1 LRYAKGTYVT
11 PKSAYVTP
19 SNILE
24 KTSEIYIIMPWY
36 MYIFWFI
43 IMVMCINIAFQ
54 IYYGNAD
61 ISRVDQIKTGMKR
74 ANSKRKFET
83 DIQKKLEKKENNH
96 LGIYSTLSQ
105 YVKTVFQAVETV
117 VQYIVEIVFSIISPK
132 LYSII
137 G

>member
-1 LRYAKGTYVT
+1 
-11 PKSAYVTP
+11 
-19 SNILE
+19 
-24 KTSEIYIIMPWY
+24 MPWY

-74 ANSKRKFET
+74 TNAKRKFET

-105 YVKTVFQAVETV
+105 YAKTVFQAVESV
-117 VQYIVEIVFSIISPK
+117 VQYIVEIVFSIVSPK

>member
-11 PKSAYVTP
+11 PKSDYVTP
-19 SNILE
+19 SKILE
-24 KTSEIYIIMPWY
+24 KKSEIYIIMPWY

>member
-1 LRYAKGTYVT
+1 
-11 PKSAYVTP
+11 
-19 SNILE
+19 
-24 KTSEIYIIMPWY
+24 MPWY

-61 ISRVDQIKTGMKR
+61 ISRVDQIKSGMKR

-105 YVKTVFQAVETV
+105 YAKTAFQAVESV
-117 VQYIVEIVFSIISPK
+117 VQYIVEIVFSIVSPK